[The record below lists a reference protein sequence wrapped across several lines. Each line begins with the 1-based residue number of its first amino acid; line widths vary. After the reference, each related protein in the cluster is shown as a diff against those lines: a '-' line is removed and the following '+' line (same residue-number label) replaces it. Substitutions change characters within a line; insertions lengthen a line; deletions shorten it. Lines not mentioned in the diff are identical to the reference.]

1 MNNKNQLLLEY
12 YKDKFDGIKILEHVS
27 SPLLLSTNYELI
39 NSDIMF
45 VGQETNSYYG
55 NWHDFEL
62 RGIENQMDIY
72 KMFMNDEYPNMNNLF
87 FQYIKKLIDN
97 PSVTPVWNNLFKF
110 DLGDTSKKRNI
121 SHSSSNELTYIQSFH
136 NGLLAKEV
144 EIIQPK
150 LIVFFTG
157 HVYDKLYFDPIIK
170 KKADFKLLYRPIE
183 ELQINNID
191 EWKCCTLDL
200 RQFEGF
206 ENYTGKAIRTYHPLY
221 LNRTKYRDSILEY
234 IKHEI
239 KQIVDIM

>member
-1 MNNKNQLLLEY
+1 
-12 YKDKFDGIKILEHVS
+12 
-27 SPLLLSTNYELI
+27 
-39 NSDIMF
+39 MF

-72 KMFMNDEYPNMNNLF
+72 KMFMNDEFPKMNNLF

-97 PSVTPVWNNLFKF
+97 PSVIPVWNNLFKF
-110 DLGDTSKKRNI
+110 DLGDNSKKRNI
-121 SHSSSNELTYIQSFH
+121 SHSSSNELTYIQTFH
-136 NGLLAKEV
+136 NKLLAKEV

-150 LIVFFTG
+150 LIIFFTG

-170 KKADFKLLYRPIE
+170 KQADFKLLYNPIE

-200 RQFEGF
+200 QRFEGF
-206 ENYTGKAIRTYHPLY
+206 KDYKGKAIRTYHPLY
-221 LNRTKYRDSILEY
+221 LNRTKYKENILAY
-234 IKHEI
+234 IKNEI
-239 KQIVDIM
+239 KQILIP